1 MRIWIPLA
9 ALVAALAIP
18 AGAMAMEATIGNSV
32 APTAG
37 TGPTNYLIDGKYL
50 PQTPPAA
57 VSAYTSAGSRL
68 RAGEGSGGAINLQ
81 PYTSLGSRLRAG
93 EGSGGATNTVSPT
106 AATVSTSDHSGF
118 GSPAIWSGVGVA
130 LLALLGGAVAVLR
143 RRLDHQVPAQA

>member
-68 RAGEGSGGAINLQ
+68 RAGEGSGGA
-81 PYTSLGSRLRAG
+81 
-93 EGSGGATNTVSPT
+93 TNTVSPT